1 MDETVKLLLEL
12 GSEYEVDITEMSPN
26 GDGVARIK
34 GFIIFVPNA
43 KVGDRLKIEIKR
55 LDSMSADAEV
65 VAKL

>member
-1 MDETVKLLLEL
+1 
-12 GSEYEVDITEMSPN
+12 MSPN

-55 LDSMSADAEV
+55 LDSMSADAEI